1 MNQLTLFS
9 DDGPQL
15 ARQSDPVTSQAAAEE
30 VRPKIGQLQAA
41 FLAALTAIGKPATAN
56 EVGAKAVA
64 MGLAVNAESVR
75 KRLSEVERVRMIQL
89 VGIQRC
95 SVTNKLAEAWRVS
108 E

>member
-1 MNQLTLFS
+1 MNQLSLF

-15 ARQSDPVTSQAAAEE
+15 ARQADPLTSKAAAED
-30 VRPKIGQLQAA
+30 VKPKIGQLQAA

>member
-1 MNQLTLFS
+1 MNQLSLF

>member
-1 MNQLTLFS
+1 MTQLSLF

-30 VRPKIGQLQAA
+30 IKPKVSQLQQA
-41 FLAALTAIGKPATAN
+41 FLAALAAIGKPATAN

-75 KRLSEVERVRMIQL
+75 KRSAEVERSGMVRV

-95 SVTNKLAEAWRVS
+95 SVTGKLGEAWRLF
-108 E
+108 

>member
-1 MNQLTLFS
+1 MTQLSLF

-30 VRPKIGQLQAA
+30 VRPKIGQLQQA
-41 FLAALTAIGKPATAN
+41 FLAALAAIGKPATAN

>member
-1 MNQLTLFS
+1 MTQLSLF

-15 ARQSDPVTSQAAAEE
+15 ARQSDPVTSRQAAEE
-30 VRPKIGQLQAA
+30 IKPKVSQLQQA
-41 FLAALTAIGKPATAN
+41 FLAALAAIGKPATAN

-75 KRLSEVERVRMIQL
+75 KRSAEGERSGMGRV

-95 SVTNKLAEAWRVS
+95 SVTGKLGEAWRLF
-108 E
+108 

>member
-1 MNQLTLFS
+1 MNQLSLF
-9 DDGPQL
+9 DVEPAL
-15 ARQSDPVTSQAAAEE
+15 ARAGDPMTSRTAAED
-30 VRPKIGQLQAA
+30 VKPKIGQLQAA

>member
-1 MNQLTLFS
+1 MTQLSLF

-15 ARQSDPVTSQAAAEE
+15 ARQSDPVTSRQAAEE
-30 VRPKIGQLQAA
+30 IKPKVSQLQQA
-41 FLAALTAIGKPATAN
+41 FLAALAAIGKPATAN

-75 KRLSEVERVRMIQL
+75 KRSAEVERSGMVRV

-95 SVTNKLAEAWRVS
+95 SVTGKLGEAWRLF
-108 E
+108 

>member
-1 MNQLTLFS
+1 MNQLTLF

>member
-1 MNQLTLFS
+1 MNQLSLF
-9 DDGPQL
+9 DLEPAL
-15 ARQSDPVTSQAAAEE
+15 ARAGDPVTSRAAAEE
-30 VRPKIGQLQAA
+30 IKPKIGQLQAA

-64 MGLAVNAESVR
+64 MGLAGNSESVR
-75 KRLSEVERVRMIQL
+75 KRAAEVERVRMIKV

-95 SVTNKLAEAWRVS
+95 GVTGKLAEAWRVS

>member
-1 MNQLTLFS
+1 MNQLSLF
-9 DDGPQL
+9 DVEPAL
-15 ARQSDPVTSQAAAEE
+15 ARASDPVTSRAAAEE
-30 VRPKIGQLQAA
+30 IKPKIGQLQQA

-75 KRLSEVERVRMIQL
+75 KRAAEVERVRMIKV

-95 SVTNKLAEAWRVS
+95 SVTGKLAEAWRVS

>member
-1 MNQLTLFS
+1 MNQLTLF

-30 VRPKIGQLQAA
+30 IKPKIGQLQAA

>member
-30 VRPKIGQLQAA
+30 IKPKIGQLQAA

>member
-1 MNQLTLFS
+1 MNQLSLF

-30 VRPKIGQLQAA
+30 IKPKIGQLQAA

-64 MGLAVNAESVR
+64 MGLAGNAETVR
-75 KRLSEVERVRMIQL
+75 KRLAELRRNGLIQL
-89 VGIQRC
+89 AEEKQCDCTGQR
-95 SVTNKLAEAWRVS
+95 AEAWVS
-108 E
+108 S

>member
-1 MNQLTLFS
+1 MNQLSLF

-30 VRPKIGQLQAA
+30 VRPKVNQLQQA
-41 FLAALTAIGKPATAN
+41 FLAALAAIGKPATAN

-64 MGLAVNAESVR
+64 MALAGNAESVR
-75 KRLSEVERVRMIQL
+75 KRSAEVERAGMIRV

-95 SVTNKLAEAWRVS
+95 GLTGKLAEAWVTT
-108 E
+108 

>member
-30 VRPKIGQLQAA
+30 IRPKVGQLQAA

-64 MGLAVNAESVR
+64 MGLAGNAESVR
-75 KRLSEVERVRMIQL
+75 KRAAEVERVRMIKV

-95 SVTNKLAEAWRVS
+95 GVTGKLAEAWVVNR
-108 E
+108 

>member
-75 KRLSEVERVRMIQL
+75 KRLSEVERVRMIKV

-95 SVTNKLAEAWRVS
+95 GVTGKLAEAWRVR
-108 E
+108 

>member
-1 MNQLTLFS
+1 MNQLTLF
-9 DDGPQL
+9 DDAPQL
-15 ARQSDPVTSQAAAEE
+15 ARASDPVTSQAAAEE

>member
-1 MNQLTLFS
+1 M
-9 DDGPQL
+9 
-15 ARQSDPVTSQAAAEE
+15 TSQAAAEE

>member
-1 MNQLTLFS
+1 MNQLSLF
-9 DDGPQL
+9 DVEPAL
-15 ARQSDPVTSQAAAEE
+15 ARAGDPMTSQSAAAEIK
-30 VRPKIGQLQAA
+30 PKIGQLQAA

-75 KRLSEVERVRMIQL
+75 KRAAEVERVRMIKV

-95 SVTNKLAEAWRVS
+95 GVTGKLAEAWITV
-108 E
+108 

>member
-64 MGLAVNAESVR
+64 MGLAGNAETVR
-75 KRLSEVERVRMIQL
+75 KRLAELRRNGLIQL
-89 VGIQRC
+89 AEEKQCDCTGQR
-95 SVTNKLAEAWRVS
+95 AEAWVS
-108 E
+108 S